1 MDVGDQAQLESW
13 LLLIR
18 TDTAVNMFISSRY
31 NRGYCLS
38 VAGTVVD
45 MFISSRYN
53 RGYCLSVADTVV
65 DMFISSRYSR
75 GYGYQ

>member
-38 VAGTVVD
+38 VAGTVVG
-45 MFISSRYN
+45 I
-53 RGYCLSVADTVV
+53 V
-65 DMFISSRYSR
+65 
-75 GYGYQ
+75 YQ